1 MTNAG
6 ITLGIVVGLI
16 LLVWVFSLIRRDR
29 LYVGYGVIFVVGTIA
44 ALAVLI
50 VRPLLDAV
58 AAASE
63 ALLPMASL
71 SRVAL
76 LIMLFLLV
84 YVFTQITVL
93 SNRSAILTRKRT
105 PETRPS
111 QCGPR
116 PRRRASD
123 PAVPAR
129 RRVSRIWARGS
140 ARA

>member
-6 ITLGIVVGLI
+6 ITLGVVVGLI
-16 LLVWVFSLIRRDR
+16 LLAWVFRLIRRDR

-63 ALLPMASL
+63 ALLPVASL
-71 SRVAL
+71 SLVAL
-76 LIMLFLLV
+76 LIMLLLLV

-93 SNRSAILTRKRT
+93 SNRIMRLTQELAIRGAL
-105 PETRPS
+105 E
-111 QCGPR
+111 R
-116 PRRRASD
+116 PRAPDAADRPD
-123 PAVPAR
+123 G
-129 RRVSRIWARGS
+129 SR
-140 ARA
+140 